1 MFNRFLT
8 HVPLESADPLDQEL
22 TAKLELFGSTRLQS
36 GVGLPEGGTL
46 KVYEGKDIRN
56 LVVIG
61 HSHSGKT
68 SLVSS
73 MLFTAGATPK
83 LGRVDDGSTVTD
95 YDEEE
100 IARQM
105 TVNTGLAPLEWH
117 NTKINLLD
125 TPGFT
130 LFAHEARIAMSA
142 AESALV
148 VVDGVSGVEVVTEKV
163 WQYAEEINLPR
174 VIVVSRMDRER
185 ANYETA
191 LESLVAAFGRQVVPV
206 QLPIGSEKS
215 LKGVVDLVTM
225 KAYTYDMGGNG
236 KGKEG
241 PIPADM
247 EAAAKEA
254 HEKLVELIAE
264 GKDELMAEYFDNGTI
279 VEEHLIPA
287 LHEAIKEDKIFPVLF
302 ASGLGNVATD
312 HLLDFVVDYFPTAAE
327 HASVPA
333 AAEASANGHKAE
345 RKVSDAEPA
354 SLYVFKTANDPFAGR
369 ITYFKVFS
377 GVVKNDATLQNFT
390 RSTTEKLAHLS
401 VPVGKNLVPV
411 TELHAGDIGAVAK
424 LRETL
429 TGDTLGDKANPIQ
442 FSGITLPEP
451 AITFAI
457 EPKSRNDEDK
467 LSNGLHKLMEED
479 PMVRFFRDAQTKEF
493 LIAGTGQQHIEVIVS
508 KLKKRYHTEVVLKA
522 PKVPYRET
530 IRGKA
535 DVQGRHKKQSGGH
548 GQYGD
553 CKIKMEPNERGKG
566 FEFVND
572 IFGGSIPKNYIPAVE
587 KGIVEAA
594 ARGFLAGFPVV
605 DFRVIL
611 YDGSYHD
618 VDSNELSFKTA
629 GRIAF
634 KKAMEQAKPTLLE
647 PIMHVEITIPDEFA
661 GSIMGDLNS
670 RRGRIQGMDNKAGK
684 TVVKAECP
692 MAEMLSY
699 GADLTSMTQGRGSFN
714 MEMSH
719 YDFVPAVNQE
729 KIITQF
735 KAERGEVVEVE
746 E

>member
-1 MFNRFLT
+1 
-8 HVPLESADPLDQEL
+8 
-22 TAKLELFGSTRLQS
+22 
-36 GVGLPEGGTL
+36 L

-68 SLVSS
+68 SLVSA
-73 MLFTAGATPK
+73 MLFTGGATPK

-95 YDEEE
+95 HDEEA
-100 IARQM
+100 ISRQM
-105 TVNTGLAPLEWH
+105 TVATGIAPVEWH
-117 NTKINLLD
+117 NCKINLLD

-142 AESALV
+142 AEAALV
-148 VVDGVSGVEVVTEKV
+148 VIDGVSGVEVVTEKV

-191 LESLVAAFGRQVVPV
+191 LESLRTAFGRQIVPV
-206 QLPIGSEKS
+206 QIPIGSEKN

-225 KAYTYDMGGNG
+225 KAYTYDLGGNG

-241 PIPADM
+241 PIPGDLQS
-247 EAAAKEA
+247 AAQEA
-254 HEKLVELIAE
+254 HEKLVESVAE
-264 GKDELMAEYFDNGTI
+264 GKDELMEEFFDKGTI
-279 VEEHLIPA
+279 SEEHLVPA
-287 LHEAIKEDKIFPVLF
+287 LHEAIRDDKIFPVLF
-302 ASGLGNVATD
+302 ASGLGNIGTD

-327 HASVPA
+327 HAAVH
-333 AAEASANGHKAE
+333 ASPDASGNGHSAE
-345 RKVSDAEPA
+345 RHISDAEPVSA
-354 SLYVFKTANDPFAGR
+354 YVFRTANDPFAGR

-377 GVVKNDATLQNFT
+377 GVVKNDATLQNFH
-390 RSTTEKLAHLS
+390 RSTSEKLAHLS
-401 VPVGKNLVPV
+401 IPQGKNLIPV
-411 TELHAGDIGAVAK
+411 AELHAGDIGAVAK
-424 LRETL
+424 LKDTL
-429 TGDTLGDKANPIQ
+429 TGDTLGDKANPIEYP
-442 FSGITLPEP
+442 GVTLPEP

-467 LSNGLHKLMEED
+467 LSNGVHKLMEED
-479 PMVRFFRDAQTKEF
+479 PMLRFFRDEQTKEF

-508 KLKKRYHTEVVLKA
+508 KLKKRYHTEVNLKA

-553 CKIKMEPNERGKG
+553 CKIKMEPMERGKG

-572 IFGGSIPKNYIPAVE
+572 IFGGAIPKNFIPAVE
-587 KGIVEAA
+587 KGIVEASQ
-594 ARGFLAGFPVV
+594 RGFLAGYPVV

-647 PIMHVEITIPDEFA
+647 PIMKVEITIPDEFA

-684 TVVKAECP
+684 TIVKAEVP
-692 MAEMLSY
+692 MSEMLSY
-699 GADLTSMTQGRGSFN
+699 GADLTSMTQARGSFN

-719 YDFVPAVNQE
+719 YDFVPAINQE
-729 KIITQF
+729 KIITQY

>member
-1 MFNRFLT
+1 M
-8 HVPLESADPLDQEL
+8 
-22 TAKLELFGSTRLQS
+22 
-36 GVGLPEGGTL
+36 

-68 SLVSS
+68 SLVSA
-73 MLFTAGATPK
+73 MLYTGGATPK

-100 IARQM
+100 ISRQM
-105 TVNTGLAPLEWH
+105 TVNMGIAPVEWH
-117 NTKINLLD
+117 GAKINLFD

-130 LFAHEARIAMSA
+130 LFAHEAKIAMRA
-142 AESALV
+142 AEAALV

-185 ANYETA
+185 ANA
-191 LESLVAAFGRQVVPV
+191 DSAVESLRSAFGRQVVPV

-225 KAYTYDMGGNG
+225 KAYTYEMGGPG

-241 PIPADM
+241 PIPANL
-247 EAAAKEA
+247 EAAAKEG
-254 HEKLVELIAE
+254 HEKLVEIVAE
-264 GKDELMAEYFDNGTI
+264 GKDELMEEFFDKGTI
-279 VEEHLIPA
+279 AEEHLIPA
-287 LHEAIKEDKIFPVLF
+287 LHEAIRDDRIFPVLF
-302 ASGLGNVATD
+302 ASGLGNIGTD
-312 HLLDFVVDYFPTAAE
+312 HLLDFVVDYFPTASE
-327 HASVPA
+327 HATVSSAPD
-333 AAEASANGHKAE
+333 ASGNGHGAE
-345 RKVSDAEPA
+345 RHVTDADPA

-390 RSTTEKLAHLS
+390 RGTSEKLSHLS
-401 VPVGKNLVPV
+401 VPQGKNLAPVP
-411 TELHAGDIGAVAK
+411 ELHAGDIGAVAK
-424 LRETL
+424 LKDTV
-429 TGDTLGDKANPIQ
+429 TGDTLGDKANPITYPAV
-442 FSGITLPEP
+442 TLPEP

-479 PMVRFFRDAQTKEF
+479 PMVRFFRDEQTKEF

-508 KLKKRYHTEVVLKA
+508 KLKRRYHTEVNLKA

-530 IRGKA
+530 IRGRA

-553 CKIKMEPNERGKG
+553 CKIKMEPLERGKN

-572 IFGGSIPKNYIPAVE
+572 IFGGSIPKNFIPAVE

-594 ARGFLAGFPVV
+594 QRGFLAGFPVV

-634 KKAMEQAKPTLLE
+634 RKAMEQAKPTLLE
-647 PIMHVEITIPDEFA
+647 PIMKVEITIPDEFA

-684 TVVKAECP
+684 TIVKAEVP
-692 MAEMLSY
+692 MAEMLTY

-719 YDFVPAVNQE
+719 YDFVPGLQQE

-735 KAERGEVVEVE
+735 KAERGELVEVDE
-746 E
+746 